1 MIESRKTP
9 YLVLWIF
16 GLTFL
21 FAIVANTI
29 VLCPSPI
36 KFEVAGDANDWIGF
50 YAGAFAS
57 LISSGMAFYILHIT
71 YKQNE
76 KNHQEQKELQRKSLI
91 YVEKMNAFRKIV
103 ELLSELK
110 VFLDPSE
117 FEYIENKYNMVMNFE
132 DKKGEYDADF
142 KKLGGYKLNI
152 EKLCFNIKAL
162 SKISFDSKTYS
173 AFENDIDEILSCYNR
188 LALIFKKHKLRTSN
202 EYFNDEECCPIDEWN
217 FTVILDNYIQNI
229 AIYKE
234 EFNAFKHK
242 SDSFL
247 LSTSASLSRMDS

>member
-1 MIESRKTP
+1 MIEGRKTL

-21 FAIVANTI
+21 FAVVANTI

-36 KFEVAGDANDWIGF
+36 KLKVAGNSNDWIGF

-57 LISSGMAFYILHIT
+57 LISSCMAFYILHIT

-110 VFLDPSE
+110 VFLDPCE
-117 FEYIENKYNMVMNFE
+117 FEHIEKKYNGVLYFD
-132 DKKGEYDADF
+132 DKNNEYAADF
-142 KKLGGYKLNI
+142 KKLGDYKLNI
-152 EKLCFNIKAL
+152 EKICFNIKAL
-162 SKISFDSKTYS
+162 SKISFDHNTYT
-173 AFENDIDEILSCYNR
+173 AFENDIDKILSCYNR
-188 LALIFKKHKLRTSN
+188 LALIFKEHKCHRF
-202 EYFNDEECCPIDEWN
+202 EDYFDYETDCQVYKWN
-217 FTVILDNYIQNI
+217 FTVVLDKYEENSST
-229 AIYKE
+229 YKK
-234 EFNAFKHK
+234 EFNEFKNK

-247 LSTSASLSRMDS
+247 LSTSASLSRIDS

>member
-1 MIESRKTP
+1 MVESRKTL

-21 FAIVANTI
+21 FAVVANII

-36 KFEVAGDANDWIGF
+36 KLEVAGDANDWIGF

-76 KNHQEQKELQRKSLI
+76 KNHHEQKELQRKSLI

-110 VFLDPSE
+110 PILDANE
-117 FEYIENKYNMVMNFE
+117 FEYIENRYMNE
-132 DKKGEYDADF
+132 VNTMDKKSEYEIDF
-142 KKLGGYKLNI
+142 KNI
-152 EKLCFNIKAL
+152 EKNKLNVERLCFNISII
-162 SKISFDSKTYS
+162 SKISFSSQDYTAFMTDINRILESYKVLASK
-173 AFENDIDEILSCYNR
+173 
-188 LALIFKKHKLRTSN
+188 FKNHKYKLFDDYYDVDNFIT
-202 EYFNDEECCPIDEWN
+202 ITEWN
-217 FTVILDNYIQNI
+217 FVLEIEDFPKCLDAYKNDLIAFNKNSNISLLTMSKSLDNLI
-229 AIYKE
+229 E
-234 EFNAFKHK
+234 
-242 SDSFL
+242 
-247 LSTSASLSRMDS
+247 